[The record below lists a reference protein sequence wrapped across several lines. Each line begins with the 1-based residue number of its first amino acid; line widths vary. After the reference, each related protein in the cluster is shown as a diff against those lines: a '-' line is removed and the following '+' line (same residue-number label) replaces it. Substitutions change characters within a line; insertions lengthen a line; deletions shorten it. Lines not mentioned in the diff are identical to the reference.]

1 MPIAA
6 PSQERAPVSAVIPC
20 FRCGGTIRRA
30 LGSVAA
36 QTVLPREVV
45 VVDDC
50 SGDGTA
56 ESLGRIAAEY
66 PAGWIKVVSLPENR
80 GPGQARNAG
89 WDAATQPYIA
99 FLDADDSWHPR
110 KVEIQYG
117 WMRVNPD
124 AILTGHPSMRI
135 EDGAVPPPLAGEAEA
150 GRIDRLR
157 LLLSNCFSS
166 RSIMFRRNLAIRFHP
181 SKRYMEDYWWL
192 LQIAFSGQEI
202 VRLNLPLAFTFK
214 ADYGESGLSARL
226 WEMEKG
232 ELDSYW
238 DLRRGGKLGL
248 LPAVL
253 LSLWSLLKYVR
264 RRIVSVLA
272 R

>member
-6 PSQERAPVSAVIPC
+6 TPKEYAPVTAVIPC
-20 FRCGGTIRRA
+20 YRCGQTIRRA
-30 LGSVAA
+30 LESVAA
-36 QTVLPREVV
+36 QTVLPREVIL
-45 VVDDC
+45 VDDC

-56 ESLGRIAAEY
+56 ESLRRIAAEH
-66 PAGWIKVVSLPENR
+66 PAGWIKVVSLPANG
-80 GPGQARNAG
+80 GPGYARNAG
-89 WDAATQPYIA
+89 WDTATQPYIA
-99 FLDADDSWHPR
+99 FLDADDSWHQR
-110 KVEIQYG
+110 KLEIQYG
-117 WMRVNPD
+117 WMRANPD
-124 AILTGHPSMRI
+124 AMLTGHPSMRMENGEI
-135 EDGAVPPPLAGEAEA
+135 PPPLPGEVEA
-150 GRIDRLR
+150 GRIDRRR

-166 RSIMFRRNLAIRFHP
+166 RSTMFRRDLAVRFHP
-181 SKRYMEDYWWL
+181 TKRYMEDYWWL

-202 VRLNLPLAFTFK
+202 VRLSLPLAFTFK

-248 LPAVL
+248 MSTSL
-253 LSLWSLLKYVR
+253 LSLWSLLKYAR
-264 RRIVSVLA
+264 RWIVSVLA